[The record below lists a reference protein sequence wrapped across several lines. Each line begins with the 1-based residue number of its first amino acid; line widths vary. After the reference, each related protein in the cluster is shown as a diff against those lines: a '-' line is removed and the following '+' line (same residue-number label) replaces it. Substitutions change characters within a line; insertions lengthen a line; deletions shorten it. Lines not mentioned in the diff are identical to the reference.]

1 MEIEVLKDEKNKFEF
16 KLKGE
21 QHTLLNL
28 LSKELFNDKGIEFAG
43 YRIEHPLVDEAI
55 VSVSGKNPKKAV
67 KDAVERIQKQVDD
80 FEAQV
85 KKLK

>member
-16 KLKGE
+16 KLKAE

-43 YRIEHPLVDEAI
+43 YRIEHPLIDEAI
-55 VSVSGKNPKKAV
+55 VSVSGKNPKKAI
-67 KDAVERIQKQVDD
+67 KDAIERIQKQVDD
-80 FEAQV
+80 FETHV